1 MISAH
6 QPSYELRRNQVES
19 IFLSAIDMYGR
30 DFHPENLQKL
40 IDSET
45 SIFDVLHDF
54 FYHMN
59 PIVRMA
65 SYEVY
70 VRRAYIAYGLY
81 CLQHKMIAADKRVL
95 QFQFHLPSSH
105 PNRLMIQARASPP
118 RSLDSKSKDF
128 TEESSLYDP
137 EINCCSRFG
146 VMASFED
153 FADFKNHFT
162 KLLELYPPFPP
173 ENHMNHE
180 HMGSFDDASRR
191 SSIDTAGSDC
201 SHAGHE
207 PIHILNVAFKH
218 QSLTDQDEAITHMLE
233 AFCVSDGIKQS
244 MMLKGIRR
252 ITFLVLRMQ
261 QYPKYFSYR
270 ARDHFH
276 EDKIYRHLE
285 PALAFQL
292 EINRL
297 RTYDLEAI
305 PTPNNKIYLMLGSA
319 KTDRG
324 LHNAND
330 YRFFVRSIIRHSDL
344 VTKEASAEFLQT
356 EGERVLLEAMD
367 ALEVGFSHPLAQRTD
382 CNHIFLNFVPTVIMD
397 PNKIEESARGMIMR
411 YGSRYCQNFPL

>member
-1 MISAH
+1 
-6 QPSYELRRNQVES
+6 
-19 IFLSAIDMYGR
+19 MYGR

-54 FYHMN
+54 FYHTN
-59 PIVRMA
+59 SIVRMA

-81 CLQHKMIAADKRVL
+81 CLQHRTIGAGKRVL
-95 QFQFHLPSSH
+95 QFQFSLPSSH

-118 RSLDSKSKDF
+118 RPLDAKSKIGEYL
-128 TEESSLYDP
+128 EESNHYEP

-146 VMASFED
+146 VMATFED
-153 FADFKNHFT
+153 FKDFEAHFD
-162 KLLELYPPFPP
+162 KVLPLYPRFPP
-173 ENHMNHE
+173 ENHSNHQ
-180 HMGSFDDASRR
+180 HLTSFDEHSRR
-191 SSIDTAGSDC
+191 SSMETQHVDAEYL
-201 SHAGHE
+201 GHE

-218 QSLTDQDEAITHMLE
+218 VILTDDDEAISHMLE
-233 AFCVSDGIKQS
+233 TFCTRTEVRQQLIP
-244 MMLKGIRR
+244 KGIRR
-252 ITFLVLRMQ
+252 VTFLVLRLQ
-261 QYPKYFSYR
+261 NYPKYFSFR
-270 ARDHFH
+270 ARDGFA
-276 EDKIYRHLE
+276 EDKIYRHIE

-297 RTYDLEAI
+297 RTYNLEAI
-305 PTPNNKIYLMLGSA
+305 STPNNKIYLMLGSA

-324 LHNAND
+324 ANNAAD

-411 YGSRYCQNFPL
+411 YGSR